1 MPMLKKHWH
10 IKLNIAR
17 YYSSRKESIVAVN
30 QFINQIQMAAQN
42 LSSKEQMLGK
52 GLNIPNNATSSG
64 ARKIL
69 NSIQQS
75 HALVLSKG
83 DVPYLATGYENRF
96 GELSS
101 SRFTFP
107 ANATIIAQIP
117 KFSYIPNHDYYLIVL
132 IPSTNEL
139 HCIERKPYK
148 YITES
153 YGYLNDNSRLDRFVA
168 QGPGTV
174 IPAGQLLMSSTGFDE
189 YDNKT
194 NGRNINVV
202 YMALDNNMEDSV
214 VISEDCSYKLAA
226 PLIDKVEIIINEND
240 IPLNLYGD
248 ENTYK
253 VCPNIGE
260 QIIDGILLACRQSKK
275 EESIYTQSVSR
286 LRELMMSDNKYTVK
300 GKIID
305 IDVYCNNLDYN
316 ENNIYTQQFYQYY
329 KDRLRMDND
338 IINAV
343 GPYLAQGYSLS
354 YDLSALYNRAKNELD
369 GKKFIDKNK
378 FSNLKID
385 FYVVEERKLEI
396 GDKVVDRYGGKGVVS
411 KIVPTRL
418 MPRMSNGLVIDMIK
432 NSSTMYN
439 RENAGQIFELELN
452 YISMKILDRIRSE
465 GLSSELALQHIL
477 KFLEL
482 QSPTEYQEMK
492 KYTDTLAGEDGGLD
506 AFVDSILENVSIPV
520 SNRPITE
527 TMDIEQLRIL
537 YQAFPWIDKEPL
549 MVPILDSNGNPRFVP
564 TRMKTVAGPQY
575 YLRLKQFSE
584 EKFSAVSMSY
594 TNIKGEN
601 AKSKAHKN
609 HREPNANT
617 PIKFGQMETGDL
629 SHIGSEYVALNLLL
643 HSLSPHGRRLVEQI
657 AVGDPYNVDVKINSF
672 SKNRSAEILNAR
684 LKTMG
689 YKLVFRKI
697 VKENTSPV
705 LVPVLEFLDKNPN
718 EMVNVVEI
726 MPEGYDFDHWYQTI
740 DKIAEIEKQ
749 SPIMIYPIT
758 FI

>member
-1 MPMLKKHWH
+1 M
-10 IKLNIAR
+10 AT
-17 YYSSRKESIVAVN
+17 N
-30 QFINQIQMAAQN
+30 QFIDKIQEAAKA

-69 NSIQQS
+69 NSTQQS
-75 HALVLSKG
+75 HALVLSNG
-83 DVPYLATGYENRF
+83 DIPYLATGYENKF

-101 SRFTFP
+101 SRFAFSDD
-107 ANATIIAQIP
+107 ATVVAKIP
-117 KFSYIPNHDYYLIVL
+117 KFSYAPDHDYYVIVL
-132 IPSTNEL
+132 IPSRHEL
-139 HCIERKPYK
+139 HCVERKPYK
-148 YITES
+148 YITQS
-153 YGYLNDNSRLDRFVA
+153 YGYLNDNARLDQFVNC
-168 QGPGTV
+168 GPGTV
-174 IPAGQLLMSSTGFDE
+174 IPAGELLMRSSGFDE

-194 NGRNINVV
+194 NGRNINIV

-214 VISEDCSYKLAA
+214 VISEDCSVKLAA
-226 PLIDKVEIIINEND
+226 PLISKVEIIINEND

-248 ENTYK
+248 DTIYK

-260 QIIDGILLACRQSKK
+260 SINDGILLACRQSKK

-286 LRELMMSDNKYTVK
+286 LRELMLSDTKYTVK

-305 IDVYCNNLDYN
+305 IDVYCNNIEYN
-316 ENNIYTQQFYQYY
+316 ESNIYTNQFYQYY
-329 KDRLRMDND
+329 EDRLRMDRD

-343 GPYLAQGYSLS
+343 GPYLASGFSLS

-385 FYVVEERKLEI
+385 FYVIEERKLEI

-411 KIVPTRL
+411 KIVPTHL

-432 NSSTMYN
+432 NSSTMYG
-439 RENAGQIFELELN
+439 RENAGQVFELELN
-452 YISMKILDRIRSE
+452 YISMKILDKIRNEKLDSV
-465 GLSSELALQHIL
+465 SALQYIL

-482 QSPTEYQEMK
+482 QSPTEYLEMK
-492 KYTDTLAGEDGGLD
+492 KYTDTLMKDKVKLD
-506 AFVDSILENVSIPV
+506 SFVNSILENVSIHV
-520 SNRPITE
+520 SNQPISE
-527 TMDIEQLRIL
+527 TMDIERLRQL
-537 YQAFPWIDKEPL
+537 YHAFPWIDKEPL
-549 MVPILDSNGNPRFVP
+549 LVPILDSNGNPRFVP
-564 TRMKTVAGPQY
+564 TKMKTVAGPQY

-584 EKFSAVSMSY
+584 EKFSVVSMSY

-629 SHIGSEYVALNLLL
+629 SHIGAEYVALNLLL

-657 AVGDPYNVDVKINSF
+657 ATGDPYNVDVKIDSI

-689 YKLVFRKI
+689 YRLIFRKNLRTYSKPI
-697 VKENTSPV
+697 TVSAI
-705 LVPVLEFLDKNPN
+705 EFLDHNPH
-718 EMVNVVEI
+718 ELIPAVQI
-726 MPEGYDFDHWYQTI
+726 MSDNYDFEHWYATL
-740 DKIAEIEKQ
+740 DEIEKIKKN
-749 SPIMIYPIT
+749 SGIMIYPLS